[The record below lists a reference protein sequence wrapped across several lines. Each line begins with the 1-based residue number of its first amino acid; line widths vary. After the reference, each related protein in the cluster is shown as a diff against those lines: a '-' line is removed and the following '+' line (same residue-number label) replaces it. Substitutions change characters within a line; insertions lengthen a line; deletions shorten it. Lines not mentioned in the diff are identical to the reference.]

1 MSVLEG
7 STGGD
12 PILDRAGVATAVLGP
27 DLRVRRANRA
37 FADLAGVSG
46 PVVGVALADSAVL
59 VADSVRDRVRALF
72 DGARDG
78 GGGGADTLW
87 LDLVARPRSTSE
99 SPNRPAHW
107 RACLVLVPGPEPVV
121 HLVATERTADQ
132 RHVEQLQ
139 HEVAHDGLTG
149 LLNRVGLLE
158 TLEAATARAVL
169 AGGHCGVLF
178 LDLDGFKA
186 VNDRV
191 GHRAGDEVLVVV
203 ADRLRAAVRATDRVG
218 RVGGDE
224 FAVVCEPVSG
234 IAELDAVAERIGSE
248 LGSVAVPGAG
258 LGVRVSVGAALLGGP
273 TAPLDLL
280 DAADQ
285 AMRVARQ
292 GRFRRG
298 PVPRMARI
306 GEDGQLVIDGLT
318 DLAGGSA
325 DAIVRARAVGVLM
338 ATHTCGPAAAAAL
351 LERLALGSGRT
362 TSAVANELA
371 GGTRVAENP
380 ADAPADDHA
389 SPGGPR

>member
-12 PILDRAGVATAVLGP
+12 SILDRAGVATAVLGP

-37 FADLAGVSG
+37 FADLAGVAG
-46 PVVGVALADSAVL
+46 TVAGVALADSAIL
-59 VADSVRDRVRALF
+59 VADAVRDRVRALF
-72 DGARDG
+72 DGV
-78 GGGGADTLW
+78 GGGADTLW
-87 LDLVARPRSTSE
+87 LDLVGRPRSTRE
-99 SPNRPAHW
+99 SRDRPTHW
-107 RACLVLVPGPEPVV
+107 RACFLLVSGPDPVV

-132 RHVEQLQ
+132 RHVEHLQ
-139 HEVAHDGLTG
+139 HRVAHDGLTG
-149 LLNRVGLLE
+149 LLNRAGLLE

-203 ADRLRAAVRATDRVG
+203 AERLRAAVRATDRVG

-248 LGSVAVPGAG
+248 LGSVAVPGTG

-285 AMRVARQ
+285 AMRVVRQ
-292 GRFRRG
+292 GRSHRG
-298 PVPRMARI
+298 PVPRMAPI
-306 GEDGQLVIDGLT
+306 GEDGQLVIDGLA

-338 ATHTCGPAAAAAL
+338 ARHTCGPAAAAAL
-351 LERLALGSGRT
+351 LERVALSSGRT

-371 GGTRVAENP
+371 GGTWVAESP
-380 ADAPADDHA
+380 ADATGDDHA
-389 SPGGPR
+389 SAGGPR